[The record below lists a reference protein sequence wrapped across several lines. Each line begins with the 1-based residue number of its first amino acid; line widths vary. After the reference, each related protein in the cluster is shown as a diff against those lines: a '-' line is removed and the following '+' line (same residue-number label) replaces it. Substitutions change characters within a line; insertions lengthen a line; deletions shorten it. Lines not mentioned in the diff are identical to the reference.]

1 MPPEAF
7 RGLFALIIFN
17 LRAQRNCKPC
27 ENAVENLVNLHAAK
41 MVQQRAS
48 GNLALGILANWQSF
62 DEMLTADLANC

>member
-27 ENAVENLVNLHAAK
+27 ETLWRTWLIY
-41 MVQQRAS
+41 MQRKWCNNGQVAIS
-48 GNLALGILANWQSF
+48 TWHLANWQSF